1 MQISLFRFRT
11 IVIFVTNVER
21 EFVIKLTLISNS
33 LSAKYLN
40 QFSFRRTKIVIS
52 VEARYRSICLANKD
66 NKFQNPPKEKIRIIT
81 IIVKLGTLICVCLQ
95 IIVFIKTTTRI
106 PISVC
111 MPGNVNVIKSEN
123 EFKANLQFSK
133 IEMYVG
139 PFLIE
144 CKIKLHSIE
153 VYQIELLIYHREK
166 KCF

>member
-33 LSAKYLN
+33 LSAKYSN
-40 QFSFRRTKIVIS
+40 QFSFRCTKIVIS
-52 VEARYRSICLANKD
+52 VEARHCSICLANKD

-111 MPGNVNVIKSEN
+111 MPGNVIKSEN
-123 EFKANLQFSK
+123 KFKANLQFSK
-133 IEMYVG
+133 IEMNAKSSCIR
-139 PFLIE
+139 L
-144 CKIKLHSIE
+144 
-153 VYQIELLIYHREK
+153 
-166 KCF
+166 KCTKSNY